1 MASPYNSAKT
11 GYMDTYNA
19 AHAHVMINGVEI
31 YGFGQDDMISVSFSQ
46 DRQSFSQDPQG
57 TGVRSINNKTGA
69 TITVNLSQ
77 MSPARKMMTALLNQT
92 EEFSFDYRDDA
103 AHFYSN
109 YCFINKSPDYQAG
122 NTAGNRAW
130 AITAI
135 NLYEDS
141 VGGID
146 Y

>member
-19 AHAHVMINGVEI
+19 AHAKVMINGVLV
-31 YGFGQDDMISVSFSQ
+31 YGFGQDDMVTVSFSQ
-46 DRQSFSQDPQG
+46 DRQSFKQDPQG
-57 TGVRSINNKTGA
+57 TGVRSVNNKTGA
-69 TITVNLSQ
+69 TITINLDQ
-77 MSPARKMMTALLNQT
+77 MSPARKMMTALLNNT
-92 EEFSFDYRDDA
+92 EEFSFDFRDDA

-122 NTAGNRAW
+122 NTSGNRAW
-130 AITAI
+130 PITAI
-135 NLYEDS
+135 DLMEDA
-141 VGGID
+141 VGGSD

>member
-19 AHAHVMINGVEI
+19 AHATLIINNTPI
-31 YGFGQDDMISVSFSQ
+31 YGFGQDDMVSVSFSQ

-69 TITVNLSQ
+69 TITINLSQ
-77 MSPARKMMTALLNQT
+77 MSPARKLLTDLLNDT
-92 EEFSFDYRDDA
+92 EEFELDFRDDSV
-103 AHFYSN
+103 HFYSN
-109 YCFINKSPDYQAG
+109 YCFVNKSPDYQAG

-130 AITAI
+130 AISAI
-135 NLYEDS
+135 DLMEEA
-141 VGGID
+141 V
-146 Y
+146 